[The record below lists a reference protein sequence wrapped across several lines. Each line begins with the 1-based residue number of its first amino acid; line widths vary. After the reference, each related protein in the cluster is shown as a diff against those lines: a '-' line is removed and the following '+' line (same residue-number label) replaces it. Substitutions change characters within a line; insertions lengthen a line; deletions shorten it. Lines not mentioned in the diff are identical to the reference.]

1 MPVQR
6 DEAWLASATPEQIA
20 AADDAGELD
29 ALQGRAVRTDPAIGT
44 IPGIQRDQGWV
55 DQATPEH
62 IASALDAGE
71 LEAYLGRAPWP
82 AGLSDPA
89 KPAQGLYGDGS
100 IVTHSTTPRGDI
112 PHVTGPATTIG
123 TGTDPKDVADRI
135 AQLFTDPT
143 KG

>member
-1 MPVQR
+1 MVAQR
-6 DEAWLASATPEQIA
+6 DEAWLTAATPEQIA
-20 AADDAGELD
+20 AAYDAGELE
-29 ALQGRAVRTDPAIGT
+29 ALQGRAVRTDPAVGT
-44 IPGIQRDQGWV
+44 IPGIQRDQAWV

-82 AGLSDPA
+82 ANQTDPA
-89 KPAQGLYGDGS
+89 KPAVGLYGDGS
-100 IVTHSTTPRGDI
+100 IITHGTTPRGDI

-123 TGTDPKDVADRI
+123 TGTDPKDGTTPPV
-135 AQLFTDPT
+135 QHFTDPT